1 MELNISLNTSQP
13 NHLADKDVTSSINID
28 NPGMENSPLIFRW
41 DCSLC
46 NYRCDHTGD
55 WHKHLKSKKHQR
67 SQLQQQQQKEITVSS
82 EVFMCKIC
90 NKEYKSR
97 NGLWKHNN
105 TLCSKSPDL
114 TSMLLDVIRQNSEL
128 HKLIID
134 GKLLNQQNTYN
145 TTTNSHNKTFNLNV
159 FLNED
164 CKDAMN
170 VTDFVDSFQMQL
182 SDLEQVGELGYV
194 EGMSKIIMAKLNA
207 LDVYKRPIHCTDV
220 KRDTLHIKDGDKWE
234 KDKGNKKLRQAIKRI
249 SKKNSDLLLD
259 WKDEHPGS
267 QHADNRYNNQYLRL
281 IIQSMGGS
289 GGMEENEMKII
300 KNIAKSVVIEK

>member
-1 MELNISLNTSQP
+1 MT
-13 NHLADKDVTSSINID
+13 
-28 NPGMENSPLIFRW
+28 
-41 DCSLC
+41 
-46 NYRCDHTGD
+46 
-55 WHKHLKSKKHQR
+55 
-67 SQLQQQQQKEITVSS
+67 
-82 EVFMCKIC
+82 
-90 NKEYKSR
+90 
-97 NGLWKHNN
+97 
-105 TLCSKSPDL
+105 TL
-114 TSMLLDVIRQNSEL
+114 LLDVVRQNIEVIRQNSEL

-134 GKLLNQQNTYN
+134 GKLMNQQTTTYN

-170 VTDFVDSFQMQL
+170 LTDFVDSFQMQL

-194 EGMSKIIMAKLNA
+194 AGISKIIMAKLNA

-259 WKDEHPGS
+259 WKDKHPGS
-267 QHADNRYNNQYLRL
+267 QNPENRYNNQYLRL
-281 IIQSMGGS
+281 IIQSIGGS
-289 GGMEENEMKII
+289 DDIADSETKII
-300 KNIAKSVVIEK
+300 KNIAKQVVIEK